1 MKKLV
6 LLFFGICLFIS
17 CSEKRKY
24 NKTEDGEIPASDLS
38 GNELAAVHCARCHI
52 FVGPDMLSKSI
63 WKNDVLPSMGHR
75 LGIFEGNHQPD
86 SLFIGGA
93 PIIKAANI
101 YPERPILALADWT
114 KIVDYYV
121 QNAPDTILPPKR
133 SKKISTGLKHFRYKE
148 PFFSEQ
154 LPLTS
159 MIKILPENR
168 GIVYG
173 DAKRNVNNLT
183 FLTPDL
189 KKDYQLRLE
198 TTPIHYYEKSDTI
211 YLTTIGTSTFPHD
224 TSDGILHKVFK
235 KGVEK
240 TPNTANAIIPN
251 LQRPVFMSYG
261 DLNNDGLEDV
271 IACEYGNLTG
281 QLALYNNKG
290 DHTYSKKILRDK
302 PGAIMAII
310 KDVNADGL
318 NDILALMTQG
328 DEGVFLY
335 ENNGD
340 DNFTERK
347 LLAFS
352 PLNGSQYIELA
363 DFNKDGFEDIIYVC
377 GDNADRTPI
386 LKDYHGIYIY
396 LNDGKFNFEKS
407 YFYQLNGA
415 YKAIPRDY
423 DLDGDLDIAAISF
436 FPDYYNNPEESFVY
450 LENKGDLEFVDY
462 SFPEAT
468 DGRWMVMDAG
478 DMDADGDIDLALG
491 SFVYFKAK
499 GDTTGL
505 GKKWLSTGPS
515 LVVLENT
522 IR

>member
-1 MKKLV
+1 MKNLA
-6 LLFFGICLFIS
+6 LLFLGICLFIS

-24 NKTEDGEIPASDLS
+24 NKTEHDEIPASDLS

-52 FVGPDMLSKSI
+52 FVSPNMLPKSI

-75 LGIFEGNHQPD
+75 LGIFEENHLPD

-93 PIIKAANI
+93 SIIKAANI
-101 YPERPILALADWT
+101 YPEKPVLALADWT

-121 QNAPDTILPPKR
+121 KNAPDSIVSPQR
-133 SKKISTGLKHFRYKE
+133 GEKINAGLKHFRYRK
-148 PFFSEQ
+148 PFFSEG
-154 LPLTS
+154 LPLTT
-159 MIKILPENR
+159 MIKILPDNR
-168 GIVYG
+168 GIVYS

-183 FLTPDL
+183 FLTPEL
-189 KKDYQLRLE
+189 KKNYQLRLE

-211 YLTTIGTSTFPHD
+211 YLTTIGASTFPHD

-235 KGVEK
+235 KGVGK
-240 TPNTANAIIPN
+240 IPNTANASIPG
-251 LQRPVFMSYG
+251 LQRPAFMAYG
-261 DLNNDGLEDV
+261 DLSNDGLEDIV
-271 IACEYGNLTG
+271 ACEYGNLTG
-281 QLALYNNKG
+281 QLVVYNNTG
-290 DHTYSKKILRDK
+290 GNTYSKKILRSK
-302 PGAIMAII
+302 PGAITAII
-310 KDVNADGL
+310 KDFNADGFK
-318 NDILALMTQG
+318 DILALMAQG
-328 DEGVFLY
+328 DEGIFLY
-335 ENNGD
+335 ENNDGY
-340 DNFTERK
+340 FTERK

-363 DFNKDGFEDIIYVC
+363 DFNGDGFEDIIYVC

-386 LKDYHGIYIY
+386 LKDYHGVYIY
-396 LNDGKFNFEKS
+396 LNDGKFNFEQS

-436 FPDYYNNPEESFVY
+436 FPDYYNNPGESFVY
-450 LENKGDLEFVDY
+450 LENKGNLEFVDY

-505 GKKWLSTGPS
+505 GKRWLSTGPS
-515 LVVLENT
+515 LIVLENT